1 MHSREATFI
10 EAQIENPD
18 EHQGSP
24 RRLRGGKLRHR
35 PVDKPVD
42 PAIESFSRQLAERF
56 SEDARRA
63 RSQIQDVPE
72 SQARTAPS
80 GNQRSFLERTN
91 PRRVYL
97 LLLAFCLGTGLL
109 AAGALYFLRPQAS
122 VLPAP
127 IAQSAGPV
135 PPQAALAPP
144 SMIPVPPPLPAE
156 PPPVAPTSIVEAAPA
171 PAVAAEERAAV
182 VDATPRDP
190 TLNFVEAKELQ
201 TLLATSGLTPGPV
214 DGIVG
219 PRTAA
224 AIRRYEEREGL
235 SPSGLASYTILQH
248 LRKKQTSSAGPDAVA
263 AQ

>member
-56 SEDARRA
+56 SEDARRT
-63 RSQIQDVPE
+63 RSQVQDVSE
-72 SQARTAPS
+72 SQARAAS
-80 GNQRSFLERTN
+80 SESQRSFLERTS
-91 PRRVYL
+91 PRRMYL

-109 AAGALYFLRPQAS
+109 AAGALYFLRPHPP

-144 SMIPVPPPLPAE
+144 SMIPAAAPPPEE
-156 PPPVAPTSIVEAAPA
+156 PLPVAPTSIVEAAPT
-171 PAVAAEERAAV
+171 PTVATEERATV

-201 TLLATSGLTPGPV
+201 TLLTTSGLTPGPV

-224 AIRRYEEREGL
+224 AIRRYEAREGL

-248 LRKKQTSSAGPDAVA
+248 LRKKTSSAGPDAVA
-263 AQ
+263 VQ